1 MALVSPANV
10 TVSIYAGS
18 NANSPYTL
26 GALRNGGPV
35 RGYLLPKV
43 QDGRY
48 GSAQWLKWTHWLL
61 LNPGIDIR
69 DAYNSQL
76 DPARNNALGDTVIE
90 LDQGGVKQ
98 TAWYV
103 VFVEGIGPG
112 TASSYLRCYLDRF
125 QPSGWPTTAL

>member
-1 MALVSPANV
+1 MTLAVPSNV

-18 NANSPYTL
+18 NPSSPYLL
-26 GALRNGGPV
+26 GALRSTQQ
-35 RGYLLPKV
+35 GYLMPKV

-61 LNPGIDIR
+61 LNPGVDIR

-76 DPARNNALGDTVIE
+76 DPSRNNALGDTVIE
-90 LDQGGVKQ
+90 LDAGGVQQ

-103 VFVEGIGPG
+103 VFVELIGAG
-112 TASSYLRCYLDRF
+112 TPMAHLRCYLDRF
-125 QPSGWPTTAL
+125 QPSGWPTSAL

>member
-1 MALVSPANV
+1 MTLAVPSNV

-18 NANSPYTL
+18 NPGSPYAV
-26 GALRNGGPV
+26 GALRSTQQ
-35 RGYLLPKV
+35 GYLLPRV
-43 QDGRY
+43 QDGRF

-61 LNPGIDIR
+61 LNPGVDVR

-76 DPARNNALGDTVIE
+76 DPSRNNALGDTVIE
-90 LDQGGVKQ
+90 LDAAGVNK

-103 VFVEGIGPG
+103 AFVELVGAG
-112 TASSYLRCYLDRF
+112 TPAAHLRCYLDRF

>member
-1 MALVSPANV
+1 MALVSTTNV

-18 NANSPYTL
+18 NAASPYAL

-35 RGYLLPKV
+35 KGYLMPKV
-43 QDGRY
+43 QDGRF
-48 GSAQWLKWTHWLL
+48 GSALYLKWTHWLL
-61 LNPGIDIR
+61 LNPTVDIR

-90 LDQGGVKQ
+90 LDASGVKK

-103 VFVEGIGPG
+103 VFVELIGPG
-112 TASSYLRCYLDRF
+112 TPSSYLRCYLDRF
-125 QPSGWPTTAL
+125 QPSAWPTTAL